1 MKALEDLLALM
12 ATLRDPERGCP
23 WDRAQD
29 FASIAPYTIEE
40 AYEVAE
46 AIERGTPADLRDELG
61 DLLFQVV
68 FHARMAEEAGHF
80 DFADVAQAIHDKMR
94 RRHPHV
100 FADADAADPEVC
112 WEAIKERERRMQGAA
127 SDHSALAGV
136 PVALPGLS
144 RATKMTR
151 RAARTGF
158 DWRSPAGPL
167 AKIQEELDELQEAR
181 GDGDPERI
189 EAEMGDVLF
198 ACANLSRHLGVDPER
213 ALRGTIQRFEG
224 RFRAMEHEL
233 GEAGADLAE
242 ADDAT
247 RERAWER
254 AKQQYHEGE
263 S

>member
-1 MKALEDLLALM
+1 M
-12 ATLRDPERGCP
+12 ATLRDPEQGCP

-46 AIERGTPADLRDELG
+46 AIERGTPEDLRDELG

-68 FHARMAEEAGHF
+68 FHARMAEEAGYF
-80 DFADVAQAIHDKMR
+80 DFTDVARTIDDKMR

-100 FADADAADPEVC
+100 FADADAADPEVS
-112 WEAIKERERRMQGAA
+112 WEAIKERERRTRGASA
-127 SDHSALAGV
+127 DHSALAGV
-136 PVALPGLS
+136 PAALPGLS

-151 RAARTGF
+151 RAARIGF
-158 DWRSPAGPL
+158 DWRSPDGPL
-167 AKIQEELDELQEAR
+167 AKIQEELAELAEAR
-181 GDGDPERI
+181 GEGDQEHI

-213 ALRGTIQRFEG
+213 ALRGTLQRFEG
-224 RFRAMEHEL
+224 RFRAMERDL
-233 GEAGADLAE
+233 GEAGADLAQ
-242 ADDAT
+242 ADDTT

-254 AKQQYHEGE
+254 AKQRYHGGE

>member
-1 MKALEDLLALM
+1 MKALQDLLALM
-12 ATLRDPERGCP
+12 ATLRDPEDGCS

-40 AYEVAE
+40 AYEVVD
-46 AIERGTPADLRDELG
+46 AIERGTPEQLRDELG

-68 FHARMAEEAGHF
+68 FHARMAEEAGYF
-80 DFADVAQAIHDKMR
+80 DFAGVTRTIHDKMW

-100 FADADAADPEVC
+100 FGDADAADPQVS
-112 WEAIKERERRMQGAA
+112 WEAIKERERRDQGE
-127 SDHSALAGV
+127 SVDHSALAGV
-136 PVALPGLS
+136 PVALPGLT
-144 RATKMTR
+144 RAVKMTR

-158 DWRSPAGPL
+158 DWRSPDGPL
-167 AKIQEELDELQEAR
+167 AKIQEELAELEEAR
-181 GDGDPERI
+181 AEGDREHI
-189 EAEMGDVLF
+189 EAEMGDLLF

-213 ALRGTIQRFEG
+213 ALRGTLRRFEG
-224 RFRAMEHEL
+224 RFRAMEEEL
-233 GEAGADLAE
+233 GATGDDLAE
-242 ADDAT
+242 ADDAA